1 MNRFFGHLKTV
12 LKHKSAVFKLCCRF
26 GIPFQGL
33 MHDLSKFSYIEFS
46 ESVKYYTDGKK
57 SPNSN
62 AIHEKGYSTAWEH
75 HKRVNK
81 HHFEYWYI
89 HKKTVEIPDMPFKY
103 ALEMLA
109 DRIAACMIYLNN
121 DYTDS
126 SSYDYFI
133 VRKDH
138 YEMSE
143 GIKLYL
149 EEAFTLLKDKGIKA
163 FNKKAIKEIYNKYIK
178 ES

>member
-1 MNRFFGHLKTV
+1 MNKFFGHLKTI
-12 LKHKSAVFKLCCRF
+12 LKHKLVVFKLCCKF
-26 GIPFQGL
+26 GIPLQGL
-33 MHDLSKFSYIEFS
+33 LHDMSKFKFIEFG
-46 ESVKYYTDGKK
+46 ESIKYYTDGKK

-62 AIHEKGYSTAWEH
+62 AIKENGYSVAWNH
-75 HKRVNK
+75 HKSVNK

-109 DRIAACMIYLNN
+109 DRIAACMIYLKKDYN
-121 DYTDS
+121 DAS
-126 SSYDYFI
+126 PYDYFI
-133 VRKDH
+133 ARKDH

-149 EEAFTLLKDKGIKA
+149 EEAFTLLKENGIKVL
-163 FNKKAIKEIYNKYIK
+163 NKTKIKEIYNKYIK